1 MISDD
6 EEEKTSSGPPAQAT
20 GPVKT
25 IEEWARAKGMLPA
38 LITTPARMGS
48 RQVQMPRQNPK
59 LVLYTQAKAHRQW
72 PEGKEVTEAE
82 FDAAVMEAGQVGIQ

>member
-6 EEEKTSSGPPAQAT
+6 EEDKTSPQAQASGPI
-20 GPVKT
+20 KT
-25 IEEWARAKGMLPA
+25 IEEWATAKGMLPA

-59 LVLYTQAKAHRQW
+59 LVLYTQAKAHRLW